1 MGRVRD
7 KVALITGGAS
17 GIGFAT
23 AALFIE
29 EGSQVVIT
37 DIDKSA
43 GEKAVEALGCNALFF
58 RQDVSEEDDWTRIIS
73 RLLSERGRLDI
84 LINNAGISSAGASQ
98 DPETISLEE
107 WRRVQSVNVEGVVL
121 GCKQAIAVMRKGSGG
136 SIVNISSMAGLIGTP
151 KLSAYGASKAAIYQF
166 TKTVALYCARNKY
179 NIRCNSVHP
188 GIVSTK
194 MFREAFSE
202 EEQEE
207 MRRTIPL
214 GEFGMPK
221 DVALAVLY
229 LASDESK
236 HVTGSKI
243 VVDGGI
249 TMQ

>member
-1 MGRVRD
+1 MGRVSD

-23 AALFIE
+23 AALFIK

-37 DIDKSA
+37 DIDKSS
-43 GEKAVEALGCNALFF
+43 GEKAVEALGSNTLFF
-58 RQDVSEEDDWTRIIS
+58 RQDVSNEDDWTRIIS
-73 RLLSERGRLDI
+73 RLISERGRLDI
-84 LINNAGISSAGASQ
+84 LINNAGISSAGSSQ
-98 DPETISLEE
+98 NPETVSLEE
-107 WRRVQSVNVEGVVL
+107 WRRVQSVNVEGVIF
-121 GCKQAIAVMRKGSGG
+121 GCKLAIPVMRKGSGG
-136 SIVNISSMAGLIGTP
+136 SIVNISSMAGFVGTP
-151 KLSAYGASKAAIYQF
+151 KLSAYGASKAAVYQF
-166 TKTVALYCARNKY
+166 TKSVALHCARNKY

-188 GIVSTK
+188 GIVLTK
-194 MFREAFSE
+194 MFREAFSKD
-202 EEQEE
+202 EQEA

-214 GEFGMPK
+214 GDLCMPK
-221 DVALAVLY
+221 DVAMAILY

>member
-1 MGRVRD
+1 MGRVSN

-17 GIGFAT
+17 GIGFAI
-23 AALFIE
+23 AELFIK

-37 DIDKSA
+37 DFDRSA
-43 GEKAVEALGCNALFF
+43 GEKAARALGCNALFIE
-58 RQDVSEEDDWTRIIS
+58 QDVSNEGDWIRMIPRI
-73 RLLSERGRLDI
+73 LSERGRIDI
-84 LINNAGISSAGASQ
+84 LVNNAGISSAGASQ
-98 DPETISLEE
+98 DPETVSLEE
-107 WRRVQSVNVEGVVL
+107 WRRVQAVNVEGVVL
-121 GCKQAIAVMRKGSGG
+121 GCKQAIAVMRKGGGG
-136 SIVNISSMAGLIGTP
+136 SIVNISSMAGFIGTP
-151 KLSAYGASKAAIYQF
+151 KLSAYGASKAAVYQF
-166 TKTVALYCARNKY
+166 TKTVALHCARNKY

-194 MFREAFSE
+194 MFREAFSK

-207 MRRTIPL
+207 MRKTIPL
-214 GEFGMPK
+214 GEFSVPK
-221 DVALAVLY
+221 DVAMAALY